1 MQTCSTSIIA
11 VDLSPI
17 LPEVLTL
24 HPIWMMALILILCA
38 VIILGYTAWMVR
50 RKRRNLEYISIPER
64 RRLQSLMVLGM
75 TLLLVT
81 FIGIGTVLL
90 G

>member
-1 MQTCSTSIIA
+1 
-11 VDLSPI
+11 
-17 LPEVLTL
+17 L
-24 HPIWMMALILILCA
+24 HPIWMMAFVLILCA
-38 VIILGYTAWMVR
+38 ITVLGYAAWMVR

-64 RRLQSLMVLGM
+64 RRLQSLIVLGM

-81 FIGIGTVLL
+81 FIGVSTVLL

>member
-1 MQTCSTSIIA
+1 MA
-11 VDLSPI
+11 F
-17 LPEVLTL
+17 
-24 HPIWMMALILILCA
+24 WMMALILILCA